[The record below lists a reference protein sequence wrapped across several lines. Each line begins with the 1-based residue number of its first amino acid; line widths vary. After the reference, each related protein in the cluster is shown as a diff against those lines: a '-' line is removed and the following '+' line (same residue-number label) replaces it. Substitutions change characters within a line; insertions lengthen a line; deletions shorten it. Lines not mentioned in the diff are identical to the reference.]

1 MEQIQAR
8 TQRNQ
13 TMELFKLLAAVLV
26 VFIHTPFPGELGGVL
41 TCMGSI
47 AVPYFFLICGYFN
60 FCASAR
66 QVQRRMLHLLRLLIL
81 GTAVHLLYNCIVTE
95 LSGGSTIAYLRTVP
109 LEADEWV
116 KLLFLHIHPYAGHYW
131 YLLAGL
137 GVYLVYYLYVRFW
150 EEGQV
155 NYGAFYGL
163 GLCLFVVL
171 FVYGVLWPIVFS
183 SDVPAMECRNGW
195 FLGLPFFA
203 AGLWLHQYQQQVV
216 RAFRLTD
223 GKLILLL
230 AAGIFLSLLQRTGVQ
245 SGLVPFGMLLALPA
259 LFLLLLGHPVIS
271 EAGWMERFCA
281 KCGRLSTWIYIF
293 HLMIGLFYDAY
304 LDAPMLAH
312 AGQAAEYIRPLAV
325 LGISLAAALVWDAI
339 GELWKKWKKAHQ
351 RKHVQCA

>member
-1 MEQIQAR
+1 M
-8 TQRNQ
+8 
-13 TMELFKLLAAVLV
+13 
-26 VFIHTPFPGELGGVL
+26 L
-41 TCMGSI
+41 TCLGSI

-60 FCASAR
+60 YGASAA
-66 QVQRRMLHLLRLLIL
+66 QVRRRMRHLLKLLIL
-81 GTAVHLLYNCIVTE
+81 GTLVHMVYSCLVTE

-150 EEGQV
+150 EDKPIS
-155 NYGAFYGL
+155 YGPFYGL
-163 GLCLFVVL
+163 GLCLFTVL

-183 SDVPAMECRNGW
+183 VDVPAMECRNGW

-203 AGLWLHQYQQQVV
+203 AGLWMRQYQHQLV

-223 GKLILLL
+223 GKLAILLL
-230 AAGIFLSLLQRTGVQ
+230 AGIFLSLLQRTGAQ

-259 LFLLLLGHPVIS
+259 LFLLLLAHPAVS
-271 EAGWMERFCA
+271 KAEWAEGFCA

-304 LDAPMLAH
+304 LHGPVLAR
-312 AGQAAEYIRPLAV
+312 AGQAAQYIRPWAV
-325 LGISLAAALVWDAI
+325 LGISLTAALIWDAMAVF
-339 GELWKKWKKAHQ
+339 WNKRKKAYAA
-351 RKHVQCA
+351 RLKG